1 MGPERD
7 NKGLRELVTMTL
19 TPASEFA
26 QTSIAAPG
34 IIGVDWEER
43 VDYARLRDYRLAR
56 ARQALEASDLGALLV
71 FESSNIRYVTATHIG
86 TWGHNKTER
95 WALLTRTG
103 EPWIW
108 DFGSAAKNHRLYSPW
123 LKPEQSNGGN
133 NGLQGAIA
141 PTSGLPQGTAQQIAS
156 ILKEEGVAGMPIGVD
171 VIEMPMLRELEAA
184 GITVNDGQQ
193 VMLNARQIKNK
204 DEILLLSQAAS
215 MVDGVYQDISEA
227 LKPGVR
233 ENDIVA
239 LATRRLLEMGSEQV
253 EAINSIAGE
262 RCSPHPHVF
271 SDRLIRPGDQAYF
284 DIIHAFNGYRTCYY
298 RTFAV
303 GRATNAHRDAYKKAR
318 ELIDSAIAMVKPGV
332 TTDQIAALWPK
343 AEEFGFSSE
352 MEAFGLQFGH
362 GLGLG
367 LHERPVISRLNSLEN
382 PVEIKPGMVFALET
396 YWPASDG
403 HSAARIEE
411 ELVVTEDGAELL
423 TLFPAEELVVTNPY

>member
-1 MGPERD
+1 MS
-7 NKGLRELVTMTL
+7 LM
-19 TPASEFA
+19 PASEFA

-43 VDYARLRDYRLAR
+43 VDFERLRSYRLAR
-56 ARQALEASDLGALLV
+56 ARQALEASELGALLV
-71 FESSNIRYVTATHIG
+71 FESSNIRYLTATHIG
-86 TWGHNKTER
+86 TWGYNKTER

-108 DFGSAAKNHRLYSPW
+108 DFGSAAKNHRMYSPW
-123 LKPEQSNGGN
+123 LNPEQSNGGN
-133 NGLQGAIA
+133 NGLQGAIS
-141 PTSGLPQGTAQQIAS
+141 PTSGLPRGTAQQIAA
-156 ILKEEGVAGMPIGVD
+156 ILNEEGVAGMPLGVD
-171 VIEMPMLRELEAA
+171 VVEMPMLRELEAA
-184 GITVNDGQQ
+184 GITVQDGQQ
-193 VMLNARQIKNK
+193 VMLDARQIKNK
-204 DEILLLSQAAS
+204 DEILLLSQAAA
-215 MVDGVYQDISEA
+215 MVDGVYQDIYEA

-239 LATRRLLEMGSEQV
+239 LATGRLLEMGSEQV

-303 GRATNAHRDAYKKAR
+303 GRATQAHRDAYKKAR

-382 PVEIKPGMVFALET
+382 PVEIEPGMVFALET

>member
-1 MGPERD
+1 M
-7 NKGLRELVTMTL
+7 TM

-43 VDYARLRDYRLAR
+43 VDYARLREYRLAR

-71 FESSNIRYVTATHIG
+71 FESSNIRYLTATHIG
-86 TWGHNKTER
+86 TWGYNKTER

-141 PTSGLPQGTAQQIAS
+141 PTSGLPQGTAQQVAS

-332 TTDQIAALWPK
+332 TTDQIAALWPT
-343 AEEFGFSSE
+343 AQEFGFSSE

-382 PVEIKPGMVFALET
+382 PVEIEPGMVFALET

-411 ELVVTEDGAELL
+411 ELVVTETGAELL
-423 TLFPAEELVVTNPY
+423 TLFPAEELFVTNPY

>member
-1 MGPERD
+1 MS
-7 NKGLRELVTMTL
+7 LM
-19 TPASEFA
+19 PASEFA

-43 VDYARLRDYRLAR
+43 VDFERLRSYRLAR
-56 ARQALEASDLGALLV
+56 ARQALEASELGALLV
-71 FESSNIRYVTATHIG
+71 FESSNIRYLTATHIG
-86 TWGHNKTER
+86 TWGYNKTER
-95 WALLTRTG
+95 WALLTRSG

-123 LKPEQSNGGN
+123 LKPDQSNGGN
-133 NGLQGAIA
+133 NGLQGAIS
-141 PTSGLPQGTAQQIAS
+141 PTSGLPKGTAQQIAA
-156 ILKEEGVAGMPIGVD
+156 ILKEEGVGGMPLGVD

-184 GITVNDGQQ
+184 GITVQDGQQ
-193 VMLNARQIKNK
+193 VMLDARQIKNK
-204 DEILLLSQAAS
+204 DEILLLSQAAA
-215 MVDGVYQDISEA
+215 MVDGVYQDIFEA

-239 LATRRLLEMGSEQV
+239 LATGRLLEMGSEQV

-303 GRATNAHRDAYKKAR
+303 GRATQAHRDAYKKAR

-382 PVEIKPGMVFALET
+382 PVEIEPGMVFALET

>member
-1 MGPERD
+1 
-7 NKGLRELVTMTL
+7 MTIA
-19 TPASEFA
+19 PASEFA

-71 FESSNIRYVTATHIG
+71 FESSNTRYVTATHIG

-184 GITVNDGQQ
+184 GIAVNDGQQ

-332 TTDQIAALWPK
+332 TTDQIAALWPT
-343 AEEFGFSSE
+343 AQEFGFSSE

-382 PVEIKPGMVFALET
+382 PVEIEPGMVFALET

-411 ELVVTEDGAELL
+411 ELVVTDTGAELL
-423 TLFPAEELVVTNPY
+423 TLFPAEELFVTNPY

>member
-1 MGPERD
+1 M
-7 NKGLRELVTMTL
+7 TM

-71 FESSNIRYVTATHIG
+71 FESANIRYLTATHIG
-86 TWGHNKTER
+86 TWGYNKTER

-184 GITVNDGQQ
+184 GISVNDGQQ

-332 TTDQIAALWPK
+332 TTDQIAALWPT
-343 AEEFGFSSE
+343 AQEFGFSSE

-382 PVEIKPGMVFALET
+382 PVEIEPGMVFALET

-411 ELVVTEDGAELL
+411 ELVVTETGAELL
-423 TLFPAEELVVTNPY
+423 TLFPAEGLFVPHPY

>member
-1 MGPERD
+1 
-7 NKGLRELVTMTL
+7 MTL
-19 TPASEFA
+19 MPASEFA

-43 VDYARLRDYRLAR
+43 VDYSRLRDYRLSR

-71 FESSNIRYVTATHIG
+71 FESSNIRYLTATHIG
-86 TWGHNKTER
+86 TWGYNKTER

-108 DFGSAAKNHRLYSPW
+108 DFGSAAKNHRMYSPW

-133 NGLQGAIA
+133 NGLQGAISPA
-141 PTSGLPQGTAQQIAS
+141 SGLPQGTAREIAA
-156 ILKEEGVAGMPIGVD
+156 ILKEEGVAGMPLGVD
-171 VIEMPMLRELEAA
+171 VVEMPMLRELEAA
-184 GITVNDGQQ
+184 GIDVRDGQQ
-193 VMLNARQIKNK
+193 VMLDARQIKNQ
-204 DEILLLSQAAS
+204 DEILLLSQAAA
-215 MVDGVYQDISEA
+215 MVDGVYQDIFEA

-239 LATRRLLEMGSEQV
+239 LATGRLLEMGSEQV

-303 GRATNAHRDAYKKAR
+303 GRATTAHRDAYKKAR
-318 ELIDSAIAMVKPGV
+318 ELIDSAIAMVRPGV

>member
-1 MGPERD
+1 M
-7 NKGLRELVTMTL
+7 
-19 TPASEFA
+19 PASEFA

-43 VDYARLRDYRLAR
+43 VDFDRLRNYRISR
-56 ARQALEASDLGALLV
+56 ARKALEESELGALLV
-71 FESSNIRYVTATHIG
+71 FESSNIRYLTATHIG
-86 TWGHNKTER
+86 TWGYNKTER

-108 DFGSAAKNHRLYSPW
+108 DFGSAAKNHRMYSPW

-141 PTSGLPQGTAQQIAS
+141 PTSGLPAGTAREIAA
-156 ILKEEGVAGMPIGVD
+156 ILKEEGVAGMPLGVD

-184 GITVNDGQQ
+184 GITVQDGQQ
-193 VMLNARQIKNK
+193 VMLNAREIKNQ
-204 DEILLLSQAAS
+204 DEILLLNQAAA
-215 MVDGVYQDISEA
+215 MVDGVYQDIFEA

-239 LATRRLLEMGSEQV
+239 LATGRLLEMGSEQV

-303 GRATNAHRDAYKKAR
+303 GRATQAHRDAYKKAR

>member
-1 MGPERD
+1 MSSPD
-7 NKGLRELVTMTL
+7 LSA
-19 TPASEFA
+19 PAREFA

-43 VDYARLRDYRLAR
+43 VDFARLRNYRLAR
-56 ARQALEASDLGALLV
+56 ARAALEASDLGAILV
-71 FESSNIRYVTATHIG
+71 FETSNIRYLTATHIG
-86 TWGHNKTER
+86 TWGYNKTER

-108 DFGSAAKNHRLYSPW
+108 DFGSAAKNHRLHSPW
-123 LKPEQSNGGN
+123 LKPEQSQGGN
-133 NGLQGAIA
+133 NGLQGAIS
-141 PTSGLPQGTAQQIAS
+141 PTSGLPRGTARHIAE
-156 ILKEEGVAGMPIGVD
+156 IMRDEGVADMPLGVD
-171 VIEMPMLRELEAA
+171 VIEMPMLRELESV
-184 GITVNDGQQ
+184 GIDVRDGQQ
-193 VMLNARQIKNK
+193 VMLNAREIKNQ
-204 DEILLLSQAAS
+204 DEIILLSQAAS
-215 MVDGVYQDISEA
+215 MVDGVYQDIYEF

-233 ENDIVA
+233 ESDVAA
-239 LATRRLLEMGSEQV
+239 LATGRLLEMGSEQV

-303 GRATNAHRDAYKKAR
+303 GRATRAQRDAYSKAR
-318 ELIDSAIAMVKPGV
+318 ELIDSAIAMVKPGAS
-332 TTDQIAALWPK
+332 TDQIAALWPS

-396 YWPASDG
+396 FWPAVDG

-411 ELVVTEDGAELL
+411 ELVVTETGAELL
-423 TLFPAEELVVTNPY
+423 TLFPAEELVVANAY

>member
-1 MGPERD
+1 
-7 NKGLRELVTMTL
+7 MTIA
-19 TPASEFA
+19 PASEFA

-71 FESSNIRYVTATHIG
+71 FESSNIRYLTATHIG
-86 TWGHNKTER
+86 TWGYNKTER

-193 VMLNARQIKNK
+193 VMLDARQIKNK

-332 TTDQIAALWPK
+332 TTDQIAALWPT
-343 AEEFGFSSE
+343 AQEFGFSSE

-382 PVEIKPGMVFALET
+382 PVEIEPGMVFALET

-411 ELVVTEDGAELL
+411 ELVVTDTGAELL
-423 TLFPAEELVVTNPY
+423 TLFPAEELFVTNPY

>member
-1 MGPERD
+1 
-7 NKGLRELVTMTL
+7 MTI

-71 FESSNIRYVTATHIG
+71 FESSNIRYLTATHIG
-86 TWGHNKTER
+86 TWGYNKTER

-141 PTSGLPQGTAQQIAS
+141 PTSGLPQGTAEQIAS

-332 TTDQIAALWPK
+332 TTDQIAALWPT
-343 AEEFGFSSE
+343 AQEFGFSSE

-382 PVEIKPGMVFALET
+382 PVEIEPGMVFALET

-411 ELVVTEDGAELL
+411 ELVVTDTGAELL
-423 TLFPAEELVVTNPY
+423 TLFPAEELFVTNPY

>member
-1 MGPERD
+1 
-7 NKGLRELVTMTL
+7 MTL

-71 FESSNIRYVTATHIG
+71 FESSNIRYLTATHIG
-86 TWGHNKTER
+86 TWGYNKTER

-193 VMLNARQIKNK
+193 VMLDARQIKNK

-332 TTDQIAALWPK
+332 TTDQIAALWPT
-343 AEEFGFSSE
+343 AQEFGFSSE

-382 PVEIKPGMVFALET
+382 PVEIEPGMVFALET

-411 ELVVTEDGAELL
+411 ELVVTETGAELL
-423 TLFPAEELVVTNPY
+423 TLFPAEELFVTNPY

>member
-1 MGPERD
+1 
-7 NKGLRELVTMTL
+7 MTL
-19 TPASEFA
+19 MPASEFA

-43 VDYARLRDYRLAR
+43 VDYSRLRDYRLSR

-71 FESSNIRYVTATHIG
+71 FESSNIRYLTATHIG
-86 TWGHNKTER
+86 TWGYNKTER

-108 DFGSAAKNHRLYSPW
+108 DFGSAAKNHRMYSPW

-133 NGLQGAIA
+133 NGLQGAIS
-141 PTSGLPQGTAQQIAS
+141 PVSGLPQGTAREIAA
-156 ILKEEGVAGMPIGVD
+156 ILKEEGVAGMPLGVD
-171 VIEMPMLRELEAA
+171 VVEMPMLRELEAA
-184 GITVNDGQQ
+184 GIDVRDGQQ
-193 VMLNARQIKNK
+193 VMLDARQIKNQ
-204 DEILLLSQAAS
+204 DEILLLSQAAA
-215 MVDGVYQDISEA
+215 MVDGVYQDIFEA

-239 LATRRLLEMGSEQV
+239 LATGRLLEMGSEQV

-303 GRATNAHRDAYKKAR
+303 GRATTAHRDAYKKAR
-318 ELIDSAIAMVKPGV
+318 ELIDSAIAMVRPGV

>member
-1 MGPERD
+1 
-7 NKGLRELVTMTL
+7 MTI

-332 TTDQIAALWPK
+332 TTDQIAALWPT
-343 AEEFGFSSE
+343 AQEFGFSSE

-382 PVEIKPGMVFALET
+382 PVEIEPGMVFALET

-411 ELVVTEDGAELL
+411 ELVVTDTGAELL
-423 TLFPAEELVVTNPY
+423 TLFPAEELFVTNPY

>member
-1 MGPERD
+1 
-7 NKGLRELVTMTL
+7 MTL
-19 TPASEFA
+19 RPASEFA
-26 QTSIAAPG
+26 QTSIPAPG
-34 IIGVDWEER
+34 IQGVDWEER

-71 FESSNIRYVTATHIG
+71 FETSNVRYLTSTHIG
-86 TWGHNKTER
+86 TWAYNKLER

-103 EPWIW
+103 QPWVW

-123 LKPEQSNGGN
+123 LLPEQSRGGN

-141 PTSGLPQGTAQQIAS
+141 PSSGLPAGTAQEIAA
-156 ILKEEGVAGMPIGVD
+156 ILREEGVAGMPVGVD
-171 VIEMPMLRELEAA
+171 IIEIPVLRELEAA
-184 GITVNDGQQ
+184 GVGVRDGQQ
-193 VMLNARQIKNK
+193 VMLDARQIKNR
-204 DEILLLSQAAS
+204 DEILLLSQAAA
-215 MVDGVYQDISEA
+215 MVDGVYQDIYEA

-239 LATRRLLEMGSEQV
+239 LATHRLIEMGSEQV

-271 SDRLIRPGDQAYF
+271 SDRYIRPGDQAYF

-303 GRATNAHRDAYKKAR
+303 GRATSAHRDAYTKAR

-332 TTDQIAALWPK
+332 STDEIARLWPE
-343 AEEFGFSSE
+343 AHEFGFSSE

-382 PVEIKPGMVFALET
+382 PVEIQPGMVFALET
-396 YWPASDG
+396 YWPAADG

>member
-1 MGPERD
+1 
-7 NKGLRELVTMTL
+7 MTIA
-19 TPASEFA
+19 PASEFA

-123 LKPEQSNGGN
+123 LKPDQSNGGN

-303 GRATNAHRDAYKKAR
+303 GRATNAHRDAYKRAR

-332 TTDQIAALWPK
+332 TTDQIAALWPT
-343 AEEFGFSSE
+343 AQEFGFSSE

-382 PVEIKPGMVFALET
+382 PVEIEPGMVFALET

-411 ELVVTEDGAELL
+411 ELVVTETGAELL
-423 TLFPAEELVVTNPY
+423 TLFPAEELFVTNPY

>member
-1 MGPERD
+1 
-7 NKGLRELVTMTL
+7 MTL

-71 FESSNIRYVTATHIG
+71 FESSNIRYLTATHIG
-86 TWGHNKTER
+86 TWGYNKTER

-141 PTSGLPQGTAQQIAS
+141 PTSGLPQGTAEQIAS

-332 TTDQIAALWPK
+332 TTDQIAALWPT
-343 AEEFGFSSE
+343 AQEFGFSSE

-382 PVEIKPGMVFALET
+382 PVEIEPGMVFALET

-411 ELVVTEDGAELL
+411 ELVVTDTGAELL
-423 TLFPAEELVVTNPY
+423 TLFPAEELFVTNPY

>member
-1 MGPERD
+1 MSARP
-7 NKGLRELVTMTL
+7 V
-19 TPASEFA
+19 SEFA

-43 VDYARLRDYRLAR
+43 VNFDRLRDYRLSR
-56 ARQALEASDLGALLV
+56 ARQALAESDLGAVLV
-71 FESSNIRYVTATHIG
+71 FEGSNIRYLTATHIG
-86 TWGHNKTER
+86 TWGYNKTER

-123 LKPEQSNGGN
+123 LMPEHSRGGN

-141 PTSGLPQGTAQQIAS
+141 PTSGLPHGTAQEVAA
-156 ILKEEGVAGMPIGVD
+156 ILREEGVADMPLGVD
-171 VIEMPMLRELEAA
+171 VVELPVLRELEAA
-184 GITVNDGQQ
+184 GITVVDGQQ
-193 VMLNARQIKNK
+193 VMLDARQIKNR
-204 DEILLLSQAAS
+204 DEILLLSQAAA
-215 MVDGVYQDISEA
+215 MVDGVYHDIYEF

-233 ENDIVA
+233 ESDVVA
-239 LATRRLLEMGSEQV
+239 MATKRLIEMGSEQV

-262 RCSPHPHVF
+262 RCSTNPHVF
-271 SDRLIRPGDQAYF
+271 SDRYIRPGDQAYF

-303 GRATNAHRDAYKKAR
+303 GRATQAHRDAYSKAR
-318 ELIDSAIAMVKPGV
+318 ELIDSAISMVRPGV
-332 TTDQIAALWPK
+332 STADIARLWPK
-343 AEEFGFSSE
+343 AEDFGFSSE

-367 LHERPVISRLNSLEN
+367 LHERPVISRLNSLDN
-382 PVEIKPGMVFALET
+382 PVEIKEGMVFALET
-396 YWPASDG
+396 YWPADDG

-423 TLFPAEELVVTNPY
+423 TLFPAEELVVTNAY

>member
-1 MGPERD
+1 M
-7 NKGLRELVTMTL
+7 
-19 TPASEFA
+19 PASEFA

-43 VDYARLRDYRLAR
+43 VDYSRLRDYRLSR

-71 FESSNIRYVTATHIG
+71 FESSNIRYLTATHIG
-86 TWGHNKTER
+86 TWGYNKTER

-108 DFGSAAKNHRLYSPW
+108 DFGSAAKNHRMYSPW

-133 NGLQGAIA
+133 NGLQGAISPA
-141 PTSGLPQGTAQQIAS
+141 SGLPQGTAREIAA
-156 ILKEEGVAGMPIGVD
+156 ILKEEGVAGMPLGVD
-171 VIEMPMLRELEAA
+171 VVEMPMLRELEAA
-184 GITVNDGQQ
+184 GIDVRDGQQ
-193 VMLNARQIKNK
+193 VMLDARQIKNQ
-204 DEILLLSQAAS
+204 DEILLLSQAAA
-215 MVDGVYQDISEA
+215 MVDGVYQDIFEA

-239 LATRRLLEMGSEQV
+239 LATGRLLEMGSEQV

-303 GRATNAHRDAYKKAR
+303 GRATTAHRDAYKKAR
-318 ELIDSAIAMVKPGV
+318 ELIDSAIAMVRPGV

>member
-1 MGPERD
+1 
-7 NKGLRELVTMTL
+7 MTI
-19 TPASEFA
+19 TPASDFA

-34 IIGVDWEER
+34 IVGVDWEER

-71 FESSNIRYVTATHIG
+71 FESSNIRYLTATHIG
-86 TWGHNKTER
+86 TWGYNKTER

-141 PTSGLPQGTAQQIAS
+141 PTSGLPQSTAQQIAS

-332 TTDQIAALWPK
+332 TTDQIAALWPN
-343 AEEFGFSSE
+343 AQEFGFSSE

-382 PVEIKPGMVFALET
+382 PVEIEPGMVFALET

-411 ELVVTEDGAELL
+411 ELVVTETGAELL
-423 TLFPAEELVVTNPY
+423 TLFPAEELFVTNPY

>member
-1 MGPERD
+1 
-7 NKGLRELVTMTL
+7 MTL

-34 IIGVDWEER
+34 IVGVDWEER

-71 FESSNIRYVTATHIG
+71 FESSNIRYLTATHIG
-86 TWGHNKTER
+86 TWGYNKTER

-193 VMLNARQIKNK
+193 VMLDARQIKNK

-332 TTDQIAALWPK
+332 TTDQIAALWPT
-343 AEEFGFSSE
+343 AQEFGFSSE

-382 PVEIKPGMVFALET
+382 PVEIEPGMVFALET

-411 ELVVTEDGAELL
+411 ELVVTETGAELL
-423 TLFPAEELVVTNPY
+423 TLFPAEELFVTNPY